1 MIPNDDTEQITLENK
16 NCDEAGFVTVPKLN
30 VMGLP
35 PGKAPDAK
43 LTVRTC
49 PVNIAVP
56 AAPDAGDVKVSAVF
70 EKHESPLPV
79 KLMTS
84 FPVDGT
90 AMAGV
95 RVIDIVTPVAPRITL
110 LSVMAGFPVPN
121 EPSTIAGNVPT
132 ELDPCSTLLPS
143 STPAATELSAACAAV
158 GFVTVPKLNVMG
170 LPPGKVPN
178 VKLTVST

>member
-1 MIPNDDTEQITLENK
+1 MIPNDDKEQITLENK
-16 NCDEAGFVTVPKLN
+16 NCEEAGFVTVPKLN

-35 PGKAPDAK
+35 PGKAPDVK

-70 EKHESPLPV
+70 EEHASPLPV

-90 AMAGV
+90 AVAGV
-95 RVIDIVTPVAPRITL
+95 RVIDIVTPVA
-110 LSVMAGFPVPN
+110 F
-121 EPSTIAGNVPT
+121 
-132 ELDPCSTLLPS
+132 
-143 STPAATELSAACAAV
+143 
-158 GFVTVPKLNVMG
+158 
-170 LPPGKVPN
+170 
-178 VKLTVST
+178 

>member
-1 MIPNDDTEQITLENK
+1 M
-16 NCDEAGFVTVPKLN
+16 AGFPVPNEPSTIAGNVPTELDPCSTLLPSSTASATELSAACAAVGFDTVPKLN

-90 AMAGV
+90 AVAGV
-95 RVIDIVTPVAPRITL
+95 RVIDIVTPVA
-110 LSVMAGFPVPN
+110 F
-121 EPSTIAGNVPT
+121 
-132 ELDPCSTLLPS
+132 
-143 STPAATELSAACAAV
+143 
-158 GFVTVPKLNVMG
+158 
-170 LPPGKVPN
+170 
-178 VKLTVST
+178 